1 MDDEEAEAAR
11 AEADGLRQF
20 EQTCVAWDK
29 QKGGLLRLTEKF
41 LGLVEGRNGHDDPAV
56 YLPKL
61 AVLLQVTAHAHHQ
74 PNTDASPA
82 HNTCASPANHA
93 PSPTQPSLD

>member
-61 AVLLQVTAHAHHQ
+61 AVPQRGQSVRLGDATTGHHGLHC
-74 PNTDASPA
+74 PHLKAFGCPPHSGREA
-82 HNTCASPANHA
+82 
-93 PSPTQPSLD
+93 